1 MNIYLARHPETIGN
15 VERRFYG
22 HTDLDITEIGK
33 AQRKLFLDK
42 YSNIDI
48 DVIYTSPLKRAKD
61 MALMFSKI
69 KNIEVIEDNRLK
81 EICFGDFENKTAR
94 QIENTMKFEWDKFI
108 NKDIDDYMFP
118 NGESPK
124 AFFNRVIDFENDNF
138 LVDKNQ
144 LWICHS
150 GVIRAV
156 LKDVLELSN
165 EGQWHFNIPHCG
177 LIHLEYS
184 EGYLLLRGIDNGIE
198 ELFRNE

>member
-69 KNIEVIEDNRLK
+69 KNINYSE
-81 EICFGDFENKTAR
+81 
-94 QIENTMKFEWDKFI
+94 QIWNFSYQFI
-108 NKDIDDYMFP
+108 NKIYCF
-118 NGESPK
+118 ST
-124 AFFNRVIDFENDNF
+124 
-138 LVDKNQ
+138 LKNKKE
-144 LWICHS
+144 W
-150 GVIRAV
+150 
-156 LKDVLELSN
+156 
-165 EGQWHFNIPHCG
+165 
-177 LIHLEYS
+177 
-184 EGYLLLRGIDNGIE
+184 
-198 ELFRNE
+198 